1 MARGGNIDVVSDETL
16 DELAQ
21 RIAGQD
27 FNQLHPEHKVKI
39 YDLALKESMAEDL
52 YEIRL
57 WFENSKLFDG
67 IPDMP
72 RLGGKGW

>member
-1 MARGGNIDVVSDETL
+1 MRSKGKVNIINDEVL

-21 RIAGQD
+21 TIAGLT
-27 FNQLHPEHKVKI
+27 FEQLHPEHKVKI

-52 YEIRL
+52 YEIRS
-57 WFENSKLFDG
+57 WFEQSKLFDG

-72 RLGGKGW
+72 GLGGKGW